1 MGLTIGIDVGGTK
14 IAAGVVS
21 RDGTI
26 GARAHRDT
34 PAGSVDETAKAICDA
49 AAELIADHDVEAVG
63 IGAAGFVS
71 SDRSTVLF
79 APNLAWRDEPLGQ
92 RVADVLKVPVVVEND
107 ANAAAWGEFACG
119 AAKDVEH
126 MVCVT
131 VGTGIGGGV
140 VIGGELLRGAHGVA
154 AELGHMRVVPGGHRC
169 GCGARGCLEQ
179 YASGRALV
187 REGRAQAESGS
198 LAAAQMMSVC
208 GITDPAELDG
218 PMITKAAAAGDPCAV
233 ELLDDLGRWLGE
245 GLASFAT
252 LFDPSTIVIGGGVSA
267 AKELLLKSAQ
277 VAFDKNLPARAN
289 RPHPTIVMAE
299 LGNDAGII
307 GAADLARRPVAAD
320 PEPHAAAAPAAT
332 TPSALPGVDE
342 EKAR

>member
-14 IAAGVVS
+14 IAAGLVGL
-21 RDGTI
+21 DGMI

-34 PAGSVDETAKAICDA
+34 PADSVDDIAAAICDA
-49 AAELIADHDVEAVG
+49 AAELIAGHDVEAVG

-79 APNLAWRDEPLGQ
+79 APNLAWRDEPLGA
-92 RVADVLKVPVVVEND
+92 RVADQLKIPVVVEND
-107 ANAAAWGEFACG
+107 ANAAAWGEFAFG
-119 AAKDVEH
+119 AAKNVQD

-140 VIGGELLRGAHGVA
+140 VIDGRLLRGADGVA

-187 REGRAQAESGS
+187 REGRAQAEAGS
-198 LAAAQMMSVC
+198 LAAMQMLSVC
-208 GITDPAELDG
+208 GISDPAELTG
-218 PMITKAAAAGDPCAV
+218 PMITKAAAIGDPCAV

-245 GLASFAT
+245 GLASIAT
-252 LFDPSTIVIGGGVSA
+252 LFDPTTIVIGGGVSA
-267 AKELLLKSAQ
+267 AKDHLLKSTQ
-277 VAFDKNLPARAN
+277 IAFEKNLPAKSN
-289 RPHPTIVMAE
+289 RPHPTFGLAE
-299 LGNDAGII
+299 LGNDAGLI
-307 GAADLARRPVAAD
+307 GAADLARRPAPT
-320 PEPHAAAAPAAT
+320 PEQ
-332 TPSALPGVDE
+332 
-342 EKAR
+342 RR

>member
-21 RDGTI
+21 EDGTI
-26 GARAHRDT
+26 GARAYRDT
-34 PAGSVDETAKAICDA
+34 PADSVDATAAAICAA
-49 AAELIADHDVEAVG
+49 AAELIAGHDVEAVG

-92 RVADVLKVPVVVEND
+92 RVAATLNVPVVVEND
-107 ANAAAWGEFACG
+107 ANAAAWGEFAFG
-119 AAKDVEH
+119 AAKHVQH

-140 VIGGELLRGAHGVA
+140 VIAGELLRGAHGVA

-169 GCGARGCLEQ
+169 GCGARGCWEQ

-187 REGRAQAESGS
+187 REGRAQAEAGS
-198 LAAAQMMSVC
+198 LAAVQMLSVC
-208 GITDPAELDG
+208 GITDPAQLTG
-218 PMITKAAAAGDPCAV
+218 PMITDAAAQGDPCAA

-245 GLASFAT
+245 GLASIAT
-252 LFDPSTIVIGGGVSA
+252 LFDPTHIVLGGGVSA
-267 AKELLLKSAQ
+267 AKELIMKSAT
-277 VAFDKNLPARAN
+277 VAFEKNLPAKAN
-289 RPHPTIVMAE
+289 RPHPTFGVAE
-299 LGNDAGII
+299 LGNDAGLI
-307 GAADLARRPVAAD
+307 GAADLARQPAPAPA
-320 PEPHAAAAPAAT
+320 PEP
-332 TPSALPGVDE
+332 V
-342 EKAR
+342 R

>member
-1 MGLTIGIDVGGTK
+1 MGLSIGIDVGGTK
-14 IAAGVVS
+14 IAAGIVDA
-21 RDGTI
+21 DGAI
-26 GARAHRDT
+26 GARTHRDT
-34 PAGSVDETAKAICDA
+34 PADSVDATAAAIIDA
-49 AAELIADHDVEAVG
+49 AAELIKDYQVDCIG

-79 APNLAWRDEPLGQ
+79 APNLAWRDEPLGA
-92 RVADVLKVPVVVEND
+92 RVAAALKVPVVVEND
-107 ANAAAWGEFACG
+107 ANAAAWGEFAFG

-140 VIGGELLRGAHGVA
+140 VIDGELLRGAHGVA

-169 GCGARGCLEQ
+169 GCGARGCWEQ

-198 LAAAQMMSVC
+198 LAAAQMLSVC
-208 GITDPAELDG
+208 GITDPALLTG
-218 PMITKAAAAGDPCAV
+218 PMITEAAAVGDPCAV

-245 GLASFAT
+245 GLASIAT

-267 AKELLLKSAQ
+267 AKQLLVKSAQ
-277 VAFDKNLPARAN
+277 VAFEKNLPAKAN
-289 RPHPTIVMAE
+289 RPHPAFGLAE
-299 LGNDAGII
+299 LGNDAGLI
-307 GAADLARRPVAAD
+307 GAADLARKP
-320 PEPHAAAAPAAT
+320 APA
-332 TPSALPGVDE
+332 P
-342 EKAR
+342 EKPR

>member
-1 MGLTIGIDVGGTK
+1 MGLSIGIDVGGTK
-14 IAAGVVS
+14 IAAGVVDA
-21 RDGTI
+21 DGTI
-26 GARAHRDT
+26 IARTHRDT
-34 PAGSVDETAKAICDA
+34 PADSVDATAAAIIDA
-49 AAELIADHDVEAVG
+49 AAELIKDHQVEAVG

-79 APNLAWRDEPLGQ
+79 APNLAWRDEPLGA
-92 RVADVLKVPVVVEND
+92 RIGEALKVPVVVEND
-107 ANAAAWGEFACG
+107 ANAAAWGEFAFG

-126 MVCVT
+126 MVCLT

-169 GCGARGCLEQ
+169 GCGARGCWEQ

-198 LAAAQMMSVC
+198 LAAAQMLSVC
-208 GITDPAELDG
+208 GITDPAELTG
-218 PMITKAAAAGDPCAV
+218 PMITEAAAQGDPCAV

-245 GLASFAT
+245 GLASIAT

-267 AKELLLKSAQ
+267 AKELIITSART
-277 VAFDKNLPARAN
+277 AFEKNLPAKAN
-289 RPHPTIVMAE
+289 RPHPAFGLAE
-299 LGNDAGII
+299 LGNDAGLI
-307 GAADLARRPVAAD
+307 GAADLARKP
-320 PEPHAAAAPAAT
+320 APA
-332 TPSALPGVDE
+332 P
-342 EKAR
+342 EKQR

>member
-14 IAAGVVS
+14 IAAGVVGT
-21 RDGTI
+21 DGRI
-26 GARAHRDT
+26 GARTHRDT
-34 PAGSVDETAKAICDA
+34 PAGSVDDTARAICDA
-49 AAELIADHDVEAVG
+49 AAELIAEHEVEAVG

-79 APNLAWRDEPLGQ
+79 APNLAWRDEPLGT
-92 RVADVLKVPVVVEND
+92 RVADVLEVPVVVEND
-107 ANAAAWGEFACG
+107 ANAAAWGEFAFG

-140 VIGGELLRGAHGVA
+140 VIDGELLRGAHGVA
-154 AELGHMRVVPGGHRC
+154 AELGHMRVVSGGHRC
-169 GCGARGCLEQ
+169 GCGARGCWEQ

-198 LAAAQMMSVC
+198 LSAAQMLSVC
-208 GITDPAELDG
+208 GITDPVELTG
-218 PMITKAAAAGDPCAV
+218 PMITMAATAGDPCAT

-245 GLASFAT
+245 GLASIAT
-252 LFDPSTIVIGGGVSA
+252 LFDPSVIVIGGGVSA
-267 AKELLLKSAQ
+267 AKELLLTSAQ
-277 VAFDKNLPARAN
+277 RAFERNLPARSN
-289 RPHPTIVMAE
+289 RPHPKFGLAE

-307 GAADLARRPVAAD
+307 GAADLARRP
-320 PEPHAAAAPAAT
+320 APAPQKT
-332 TPSALPGVDE
+332 RS
-342 EKAR
+342 

>member
-14 IAAGVVS
+14 IAAGVVDP
-21 RDGTI
+21 DGTI
-26 GARAHRDT
+26 GARTHRDT
-34 PAGSVDETAKAICDA
+34 PADSVDGTAAAICDA
-49 AAELIADHDVEAVG
+49 AAELIAGHDVEAVG

-79 APNLAWRDEPLGQ
+79 APNLAWRDEPLGA
-92 RVADVLKVPVVVEND
+92 RVADQLKVPVVVEND
-107 ANAAAWGEFACG
+107 ANAAAWGEFAFG
-119 AAKDVEH
+119 AAKNVQD

-140 VIGGELLRGAHGVA
+140 VHGGELLRGAHGVA

-198 LAAAQMMSVC
+198 LSAMQMLSVC
-208 GITDPAELDG
+208 GISDPAELTG

-233 ELLDDLGRWLGE
+233 ELLEELGRWLGE
-245 GLASFAT
+245 GLASLAT
-252 LFDPSTIVIGGGVSA
+252 LFDPTLIVVGGGVSA
-267 AKELLLKSAQ
+267 ARELLLKSAET
-277 VAFDKNLPARAN
+277 AFEKVLPAKAN
-289 RPHPTIVMAE
+289 RPHPAFSVAE
-299 LGNDAGII
+299 LGNDAGLI
-307 GAADLARRPVAAD
+307 GAADLARRPAPI
-320 PEPHAAAAPAAT
+320 PEK
-332 TPSALPGVDE
+332 S
-342 EKAR
+342 R

>member
-14 IAAGVVS
+14 IAAGVVGT
-21 RDGTI
+21 DGRI
-26 GARAHRDT
+26 GARTHRDT

-49 AAELIADHDVEAVG
+49 AAELIADHEVEAVG

-79 APNLAWRDEPLGQ
+79 APNLAWRDEPLGT
-92 RVADVLKVPVVVEND
+92 RVADVLEVPVVVEND
-107 ANAAAWGEFACG
+107 ANAAAWGEFAFG

-140 VIGGELLRGAHGVA
+140 VIDGELLRGAHGVA

-169 GCGARGCLEQ
+169 GCGARGCWEQ

-187 REGRAQAESGS
+187 REGRAQAEAGS
-198 LAAAQMMSVC
+198 LTAVQMLSVC
-208 GITDPAELDG
+208 GITAPVELTG
-218 PMITKAAAAGDPCAV
+218 PMITMAATGGDPCAT

-245 GLASFAT
+245 GLASIAT
-252 LFDPSTIVIGGGVSA
+252 LFDPSVIVIGGGVSA
-267 AKELLLKSAQ
+267 AKDLLLTSAER
-277 VAFDKNLPARAN
+277 AFERNLPARSN
-289 RPHPTIVMAE
+289 RPHPSFGLAE
-299 LGNDAGII
+299 LGNDAGLI
-307 GAADLARRPVAAD
+307 GAADLARRP
-320 PEPHAAAAPAAT
+320 APAPQKT
-332 TPSALPGVDE
+332 RS
-342 EKAR
+342 

>member
-1 MGLTIGIDVGGTK
+1 MGLSIGIDVGGTK
-14 IAAGVVS
+14 IAAGVV
-21 RDGTI
+21 DAAGVI
-26 GARAHRDT
+26 GARTHRDT
-34 PAGSVDETAKAICDA
+34 PADSVDATAAAIIDA
-49 AAELIADHDVEAVG
+49 AAELIKDHQVEAVG

-79 APNLAWRDEPLGQ
+79 APNLAWRDEPLGV
-92 RVADVLKVPVVVEND
+92 RVAAALAVPVVVEND
-107 ANAAAWGEFACG
+107 ANAAAWGEFAFG

-140 VIGGELLRGAHGVA
+140 VIDGELLRGAHGVA

-169 GCGARGCLEQ
+169 GCGARGCWEQ

-198 LAAAQMMSVC
+198 LAAAQMLSVC
-208 GITDPAELDG
+208 GITDPALLTG
-218 PMITKAAAAGDPCAV
+218 PMITEAAATGDPCAV

-245 GLASFAT
+245 GLASIAT

-277 VAFDKNLPARAN
+277 VAFEKNLPAKAN
-289 RPHPTIVMAE
+289 RPHPAFGLAE
-299 LGNDAGII
+299 LGNDAGLI
-307 GAADLARRPVAAD
+307 GAADLARKPAPT
-320 PEPHAAAAPAAT
+320 PEKH
-332 TPSALPGVDE
+332 
-342 EKAR
+342 R